1 MRAPFAI
8 SYILPASQCPTRRC
22 AETGAALGINNHR
35 RFGCS
40 SKDRLSA
47 DLFAVTS
54 V

>member
-8 SYILPASQCPTRRC
+8 SYILPASQCARRC

-35 RFGCS
+35 RFRCS

-47 DLFAVTS
+47 HLFAVTS